1 MEYLTV
7 AKTAD
12 LKGCSERY
20 IKKLCK
26 DGKLSCNIEI
36 NDRNRPKYMI
46 PISSLPEGLQAKY
59 YAQKRAEAGLELVA
73 QPVKNALKQP
83 KKPVKTSIEEF
94 SEDERDE
101 IALWVD
107 ILRDWQRYRDQY
119 PGKKTEVDK
128 LYVGK
133 CQLEHN
139 DIKVS
144 VDILYRKYAAYRNNN
159 LQGLCE
165 NRGGANKGK
174 SSIPPE
180 LWEQFCYFYLS
191 ENKPTVS
198 RCYDLTLECAKEW
211 YPSMVSNFPSDNTFR
226 RQNKVGNTTS
236 RAYIYARRR

>member
-46 PISSLPEGLQAKY
+46 PISSLPEDLQAKY

-119 PGKKTEVDK
+119 PGKKPKWISFTSAS
-128 LYVGK
+128 
-133 CQLEHN
+133 
-139 DIKVS
+139 VS
-144 VDILYRKYAAYRNNN
+144 
-159 LQGLCE
+159 
-165 NRGGANKGK
+165 
-174 SSIPPE
+174 SSIMISKCR
-180 LWEQFCYFYLS
+180 WIYYTASMQ
-191 ENKPTVS
+191 PTEIIICRGFVKIEAEPIRVRAVS
-198 RCYDLTLECAKEW
+198 HRSCGSSFAI
-211 YPSMVSNFPSDNTFR
+211 SIFPKTNLPFR
-226 RQNKVGNTTS
+226 VVTT
-236 RAYIYARRR
+236 

>member
-119 PGKKTEVDK
+119 PG
-128 LYVGK
+128 
-133 CQLEHN
+133 
-139 DIKVS
+139 
-144 VDILYRKYAAYRNNN
+144 RKP
-159 LQGLCE
+159 
-165 NRGGANKGK
+165 K
-174 SSIPPE
+174 
-180 LWEQFCYFYLS
+180 
-191 ENKPTVS
+191 
-198 RCYDLTLECAKEW
+198 
-211 YPSMVSNFPSDNTFR
+211 
-226 RQNKVGNTTS
+226 
-236 RAYIYARRR
+236 